1 MQKLLAYFR
10 DDRPKFKKKD
20 QELGEVAIKVLKYQD
35 HDQLNALKETLYVA
49 VPTLSTVGELK
60 QRLFG
65 ITSIS
70 KSKIRLMLCGSA
82 LSDLDFLPEEVF
94 EPTKKVMDEDD
105 DLYRPRLYMSIKP
118 LEGGEEDDAKSE
130 VSDVSELAMEEE
142 LADDAPNGEELVKTE
157 ADIAAEAE
165 VAAMEQQIKAAEEAE
180 EKAMQERNAEAAA
193 LEAAMHDATHK
204 KSKVFSLKKDLERIM
219 CHHFYDVLKAAGFD
233 DEGAFSELTHEV
245 LLDKGIWIPRKART
259 RMVALADSLKRRI
272 DQRLAKGSQAKDRL
286 NAQMKESGAIKGVAI
301 EGIDG
306 VMTNK
311 KDINNAFK
319 EQQKKLDAENREKR
333 MRLQA
338 IEAALLRKGNPEPK
352 VHPEALQ
359 LKIDKIRWANKR
371 DEFDVHVNVLR
382 APPSVFCC
390 TKHKQEVLEKRDT
403 FIKARTE
410 SNRSDLSMQVKLAD
424 NSQLGFVSRDIL
436 RVLAQ
441 HHFRKRGFPLPE
453 EDLEQ
458 LLDECIVDGE
468 DQKEMFEWTAKEKYR
483 KANPFGFI
491 PVAIYDSHYLVEVLV
506 HKLEKLEYDRFV
518 FSDED
523 KKGKY
528 VINKFVPKARRSNG
542 SEESKA
548 GLLPAAN
555 MKGNAPSGH

>member
-1 MQKLLAYFR
+1 
-10 DDRPKFKKKD
+10 
-20 QELGEVAIKVLKYQD
+20 
-35 HDQLNALKETLYVA
+35 
-49 VPTLSTVGELK
+49 
-60 QRLFG
+60 
-65 ITSIS
+65 
-70 KSKIRLMLCGSA
+70 
-82 LSDLDFLPEEVF
+82 
-94 EPTKKVMDEDD
+94 
-105 DLYRPRLYMSIKP
+105 
-118 LEGGEEDDAKSE
+118 
-130 VSDVSELAMEEE
+130 
-142 LADDAPNGEELVKTE
+142 
-157 ADIAAEAE
+157 
-165 VAAMEQQIKAAEEAE
+165 
-180 EKAMQERNAEAAA
+180 
-193 LEAAMHDATHK
+193 
-204 KSKVFSLKKDLERIM
+204 
-219 CHHFYDVLKAAGFD
+219 
-233 DEGAFSELTHEV
+233 
-245 LLDKGIWIPRKART
+245 
-259 RMVALADSLKRRI
+259 
-272 DQRLAKGSQAKDRL
+272 
-286 NAQMKESGAIKGVAI
+286 
-301 EGIDG
+301 
-306 VMTNK
+306 MTNK

-338 IEAALLRKGNPEPK
+338 IEAALLRKSNPEPK

-441 HHFRKRGFPLPE
+441 QHFRKRGFPLPE

-528 VINKFVPKARRSNG
+528 VINKFVPKARRNNG